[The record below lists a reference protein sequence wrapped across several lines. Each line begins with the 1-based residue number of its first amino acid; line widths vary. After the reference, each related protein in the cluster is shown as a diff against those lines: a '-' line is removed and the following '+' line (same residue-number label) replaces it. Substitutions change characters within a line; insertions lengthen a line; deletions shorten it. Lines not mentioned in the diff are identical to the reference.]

1 MNRLEQHFNVWIFL
15 ITQCKTVH
23 WFVIT
28 VQGLNTSCRKVE
40 LIGRTFSAMELG
52 MDIIESTE
60 RQQKIWNNNY
70 QNKLW
75 DLEITDT
82 NSITEGKK

>member
-1 MNRLEQHFNVWIFL
+1 MNRQGQQFA
-15 ITQCKTVH
+15 
-23 WFVIT
+23 IT

-40 LIGRTFSAMELG
+40 LIGRTLSAMELG

-70 QNKLW
+70 QNKL
-75 DLEITDT
+75 
-82 NSITEGKK
+82 